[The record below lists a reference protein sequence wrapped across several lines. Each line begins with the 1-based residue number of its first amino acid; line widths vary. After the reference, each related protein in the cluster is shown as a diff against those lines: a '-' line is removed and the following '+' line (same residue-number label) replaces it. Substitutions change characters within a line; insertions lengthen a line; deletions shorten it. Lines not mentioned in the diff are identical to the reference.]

1 MFFNK
6 TSVFYSLSLWM
17 FHIFLYKWIFS
28 NLKAQKLP
36 RGIFSFI
43 KSYTQMFMTRIS
55 LKINESKNNRVPDTY
70 IHDNYGM
77 LWSLWRLYRIQFNAK
92 STRRQK
98 ASFPKESVENVDL
111 YKPVLNKIITT
122 RLIREIE
129 FRSSFNDIPFFSV
142 VLPTCSL
149 A

>member
-36 RGIFSFI
+36 RGMFSFI

-55 LKINESKNNRVPDTY
+55 FKEINENKNNRVPDTY
-70 IHDNYGM
+70 IYM
-77 LWSLWRLYRIQFNAK
+77 
-92 STRRQK
+92 
-98 ASFPKESVENVDL
+98 
-111 YKPVLNKIITT
+111 IIT
-122 RLIREIE
+122 ECYEVYEGYIE
-129 FRSSFNDIPFFSV
+129 FNSTQHKKHKKTKI
-142 VLPTCSL
+142 
-149 A
+149 